1 MKTLKDYEGNQAIDM
16 VLAVSPYITPLIT
29 DKDIMGNLENADIG
43 SLGATALKKYPDECK
58 ALREALGN
66 EPAESVMGEAYGIA
80 QILVEIIMDKDIID
94 FFTSMNKTMSK
105 SISATENTK
114 AED

>member
-43 SLGATALKKYPDECK
+43 SLGATALKK
-58 ALREALGN
+58 
-66 EPAESVMGEAYGIA
+66 
-80 QILVEIIMDKDIID
+80 
-94 FFTSMNKTMSK
+94 
-105 SISATENTK
+105 
-114 AED
+114 